1 MVTSYNQVAA
11 RSLERI
17 AALGDGVFA
26 IAMTLI
32 VFGIRVPDP
41 GPVQSEQELW
51 NAQQTGL
58 LYFARADRDLSWLQL
73 GFLATVAL
81 MPFSAAL
88 LSEFF
93 SFRIAPLADWANI
106 ALLGLLLYAAWSY
119 ALLRSALNF
128 AIAPR
133 APWLSRS

>member
-1 MVTSYNQVAA
+1 VVTSYNQVAA

-81 MPFSAAL
+81 MPFSAA
-88 LSEFF
+88 
-93 SFRIAPLADWANI
+93 
-106 ALLGLLLYAAWSY
+106 
-119 ALLRSALNF
+119 RSSSKWPNCVARNCDEYRHSKHTQVFTPVSPMCRQF
-128 AIAPR
+128 AC
-133 APWLSRS
+133 

>member
-17 AALGDGVFA
+17 AGLSDGVFA

-32 VFGIRVPDP
+32 VFEIRVPDP
-41 GPVQSEQELW
+41 GPLQSKQELW

-58 LYFARADRDLSWLQL
+58 LYFARAGRDLSWLQL

-81 MPFSAAL
+81 MPFSTAL
-88 LSEFF
+88 LSEFI
-93 SFRIAPLADWANI
+93 SFRIALLAYWANF
-106 ALLGLLLYAAWSY
+106 ALLGLLLYAAGSY

-133 APWLSRS
+133 ARSLSRS